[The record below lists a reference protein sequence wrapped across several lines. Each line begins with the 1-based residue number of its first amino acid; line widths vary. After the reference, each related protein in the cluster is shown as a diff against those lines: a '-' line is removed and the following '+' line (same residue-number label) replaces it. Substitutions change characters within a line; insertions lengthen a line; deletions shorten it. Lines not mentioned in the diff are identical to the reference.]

1 MVGGRWRVH
10 QSYWFY
16 QIGSIISVVTGTEIT
31 AGETRSE
38 TYINYVGKAVTHSLY
53 ETKKYNVIK
62 GQIFKINGKCKG
74 TNDVACYAF
83 YNDIE
88 ISPNKLVYI
97 YNITDFVG
105 EEYDRAQEAVIDY
118 FVDMSDGVV
127 MVANRKNEDKSY
139 VFDGI
144 LMFVADKG
152 CLNEA
157 RMVFIN
163 KLIEQKVGK

>member
-1 MVGGRWRVH
+1 M
-10 QSYWFY
+10 
-16 QIGSIISVVTGTEIT
+16 
-31 AGETRSE
+31 
-38 TYINYVGKAVTHSLY
+38 
-53 ETKKYNVIK
+53 
-62 GQIFKINGKCKG
+62 
-74 TNDVACYAF
+74 
-83 YNDIE
+83 
-88 ISPNKLVYI
+88 
-97 YNITDFVG
+97 
-105 EEYDRAQEAVIDY
+105 IDY